1 MRIAIGC
8 DHAGFLIK
16 NAVVEAIQESGHEII
31 DFGTNSG
38 ERVDYP
44 DYAQKVGKA
53 IQDGKA
59 ERGIAICGSGI
70 GVCITANKMNGI
82 YASVC
87 HDTYTAHQ
95 GVEHDMMNV
104 LCLGGRVI
112 GPDLTKDIVKAF
124 LSAQFDGKQSHLN
137 RVEKFKAIEANRAY
151 QE

>member
-16 NAVVEAIQESGHEII
+16 KAVVEAIQESGHEII
-31 DFGTNSG
+31 DFGTNSA

-112 GPDLTKDIVKAF
+112 GPDLTKDIVKSF